1 MSDGLER
8 DVRAAV
14 AGPIEDLGL
23 DLESVDVSR
32 SGSKRLLRI
41 AVDADCG
48 VGIDLITQTTRVVSA
63 ALDDADAMGQA
74 PYTLEVTSRGL
85 DKPLTEQR
93 HWRRAAGR
101 LVRLTLEDGTTMKGR
116 VVSSDA
122 TGVDLTVE
130 PGQAGAEP
138 RRLDLTA
145 ITNAVVIPE
154 LKSKKDA

>member
-14 AGPIEDLGL
+14 TGPIEDLGL

-41 AVDADCG
+41 AVDADDG
-48 VGIDLITQTTRVVSA
+48 VGIDLITQTSRAVSA
-63 ALDDADAMGQA
+63 ALDAGDAMGQA

-85 DKPLTEQR
+85 DKPLTEER

-101 LVRLTLEDGTTMKGR
+101 LVRVTLDDGTSVKGR
-116 VVSSDA
+116 VVGSDA
-122 TGVDLTVE
+122 TGVDLTV
-130 PGQAGAEP
+130 GTQP
-138 RRLDLTA
+138 RRLDLTT
-145 ITNAVVIPE
+145 ITTAVVTPE